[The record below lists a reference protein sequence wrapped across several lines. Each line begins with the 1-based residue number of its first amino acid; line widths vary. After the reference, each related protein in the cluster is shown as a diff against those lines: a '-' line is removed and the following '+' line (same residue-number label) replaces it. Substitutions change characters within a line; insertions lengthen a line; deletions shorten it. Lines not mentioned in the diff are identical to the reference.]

1 MAAWPPS
8 PTPLTTGLLK
18 LLPLD
23 WIAKP
28 PSLHTDLAGELPE
41 GGRQGSDPIHWWAA
55 GMYSGR
61 LRRQLL
67 YLRTHPNP
75 AMVAVLVQQLAAGL
89 GAETWTR
96 PPLLVPIPSWKRR
109 ANPLPGLLGRA
120 LSWQLGWRQVPLL
133 QRSRAVL
140 GQHHLGRELRWANQA
155 GAFRCSASGQQ
166 KHPRDKPA
174 VVLLDDILTTGATAC
189 AAADALRDQG
199 WQVAGMAC
207 LARTPWQGRDLR
219 SFRRLGDGPG

>member
-1 MAAWPPS
+1 MAAWPPG
-8 PTPLTTGLLK
+8 PTPLTAGLLK
-18 LLPLD
+18 LLPLE

-28 PSLHTDLAGELPE
+28 PSLHADLAAELPE

-61 LRRQLL
+61 LRQQVL

-75 AMVAVLVQQLAAGL
+75 AIVAVLVQQLAARL
-89 GAETWTR
+89 GTEPWTR
-96 PPLLVPIPSWKRR
+96 PPLLVAIPSWKRR

-155 GAFRCSASGQQ
+155 GSFHCSAPGRQQ
-166 KHPRDKPA
+166 RYRNKTA

-189 AAADALRDQG
+189 AAADTLRDQG

-207 LARTPWQGRDLR
+207 LARTPWQVRDLR
-219 SFRRLGDGPG
+219 LFRRLGDGPG